1 MKLEKATTGSRQGE
15 IGARRKAGQPL
26 DGSLKWHERKCR
38 KIIGMNHCFQT
49 LNATGLVFFFSS
61 VWSCKFYCWFLALQ

>member
-26 DGSLKWHERKCR
+26 DGLMGH
-38 KIIGMNHCFQT
+38 
-49 LNATGLVFFFSS
+49 
-61 VWSCKFYCWFLALQ
+61 

>member
-26 DGSLKWHERKCR
+26 DGSLK
-38 KIIGMNHCFQT
+38 
-49 LNATGLVFFFSS
+49 
-61 VWSCKFYCWFLALQ
+61 